1 MNTKEYFYFIIPTY
15 FRLTSFIVVGSPHG
29 ILTPHLLHSFP
40 LSTNHHQTA
49 HHHHTWHTKRTKKL
63 KKKKGRRISCAV
75 QRASKTKDNDPFL
88 PVQSWNLSNTKTI
101 RTSSHHNPFSPLVV
115 GFPCEKLEPICRE
128 ENSDTRTL
136 HDLSSSPAFKSYHA
150 IISINN
156 SQ

>member
-1 MNTKEYFYFIIPTY
+1 MEYLL
-15 FRLTSFIVVGSPHG
+15 LTSSIVFPSPPTTTRQLTTT
-29 ILTPHLLHSFP
+29 ILGTQKGQK
-40 LSTNHHQTA
+40 N
-49 HHHHTWHTKRTKKL
+49 

>member
-63 KKKKGRRISCAV
+63 KKKKGEEYLV
-75 QRASKTKDNDPFL
+75 LFKGPLKL
-88 PVQSWNLSNTKTI
+88 
-101 RTSSHHNPFSPLVV
+101 RTM
-115 GFPCEKLEPICRE
+115 
-128 ENSDTRTL
+128 TL
-136 HDLSSSPAFKSYHA
+136 FFQCNHGT
-150 IISINN
+150 
-156 SQ
+156 